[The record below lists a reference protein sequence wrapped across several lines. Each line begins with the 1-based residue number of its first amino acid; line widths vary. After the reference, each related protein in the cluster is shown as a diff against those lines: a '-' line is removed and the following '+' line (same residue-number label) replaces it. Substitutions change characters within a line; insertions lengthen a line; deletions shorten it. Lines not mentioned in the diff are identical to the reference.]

1 MRIVAGKHKGRALL
15 APKGRDTRPT
25 SDRTRGALFNILE
38 HGISGF
44 SLRGCH
50 VLDVFAGT
58 GALGLEA
65 LSRGAETA
73 TFMEQGRNA
82 LTVLGENITALRV
95 ESQSTILRTDATR
108 PTATSRTCDL
118 VFLDPPYGKRLIPK
132 ALKALSNKGWI
143 APGAVIVAE
152 TASKETDPLPDGFTQ
167 LDERIY
173 GAAKILFAICDISET
188 EKT

>member
-38 HGISGF
+38 HGIDGF
-44 SLRGCH
+44 SLRHGH
-50 VLDVFAGT
+50 ILDVFAGT

-73 TFMEQGRNA
+73 TFMEQGRDA
-82 LTVLGENITALRV
+82 LKVLGENIAALKV
-95 ESQSTILRTDATR
+95 EGETTILRADATR
-108 PTATSRTCDL
+108 PPAASRSCHL
-118 VFLDPPYGKRLIPK
+118 IFLDPPYGKGLIPK
-132 ALKALSNKGWI
+132 ALKALLAKGWF
-143 APGAVIVAE
+143 APGTLIVAE
-152 TASKETDPLPDGFTQ
+152 AGSAETDLLPDGFTQ

-173 GAAKILFAICDISET
+173 GAAKILFAICDITET
-188 EKT
+188 QKS